1 MKPLLL
7 CLSLMFCAAAYAETP
22 IEIGAQT
29 CVAEVPKRIGFK
41 DPDSVRI
48 GEATGGKM
56 EVIDYADR
64 RMPAR
69 KYTVMINAR
78 NGYGAYGGAKPL
90 TCFTSEDGRR
100 ILRMVGARFD

>member
-1 MKPLLL
+1 MKTPMF
-7 CLSLMFCAAAYAETP
+7 CLFLMSCAAAYAETP

-29 CVAEVPKRIGFK
+29 CVAEVPKRIAFR

-48 GEATGGKM
+48 GAASGGKM

-78 NGYGAYGGAKPL
+78 NGYGAYDGARPL

-100 ILRMVGARFD
+100 ILRMDAARFD